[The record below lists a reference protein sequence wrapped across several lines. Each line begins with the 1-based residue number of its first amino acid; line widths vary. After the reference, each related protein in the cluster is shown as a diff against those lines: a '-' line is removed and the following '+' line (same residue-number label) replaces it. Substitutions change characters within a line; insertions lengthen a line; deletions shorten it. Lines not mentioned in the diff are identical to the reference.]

1 MSDTIYKETRKKHDL
16 TRDDVCDKA
25 SLMNIP
31 IQPERLERIEN
42 GKFPITPDEVMLL
55 AEIYGEPT
63 LCNHYCSKECPIGEK
78 YVPEVK
84 VKDLAQIVLE
94 MLSSLNSMKKSQ
106 ERLIEITASDK
117 TDVACNIKVIDERKM
132 KVMFMSGDTEIY
144 SFDMKQMISHLLGVA
159 TAFLKGDFEIKKIDF
174 VYLLFNPKLIEINE
188 ERMEI
193 HRIYEQTC
201 NECNSVDFKALFE
214 VIVDYLQTVKGLG
227 KDKNK
232 TEIVN
237 NFSFRLCDQS
247 NIKGC
252 FD

>member
-106 ERLIEITASDK
+106 ERLIEITADGM
-117 TDVACNIKVIDERKM
+117 ID
-132 KVMFMSGDTEIY
+132 D
-144 SFDMKQMISHLLGVA
+144 D
-159 TAFLKGDFEIKKIDF
+159 EIKDF
-174 VYLLFNPKLIEINE
+174 VFIQKELERISITVETLQLWVEQMLADKKINIEKYN
-188 ERMEI
+188 
-193 HRIYEQTC
+193 Q
-201 NECNSVDFKALFE
+201 
-214 VIVDYLQTVKGLG
+214 
-227 KDKNK
+227 
-232 TEIVN
+232 
-237 NFSFRLCDQS
+237 
-247 NIKGC
+247 IKGE
-252 FD
+252 